1 MQTQQNP
8 TPESVTHFLNTF
20 LNNSKTIEASK
31 YGNKV
36 IQLTESSG
44 YVGIASK
51 LTAILNAI
59 ACIGY
64 ASGTM
69 QKQDLETMLPALTD
83 IAKDLICW
91 SEAEFLDNITGANQ

>member
-1 MQTQQNP
+1 MQTTTTP
-8 TPESVTHFLNTF
+8 TPQSVNQVLNTF
-20 LNNSKTIEASK
+20 LNNPQTITASQ

-36 IQLTESSG
+36 IQLTETNG
-44 YVGIASK
+44 YTGVASK
-51 LTAILNAI
+51 LHAILNAI

-69 QKQDLETMLPALTD
+69 PKQELETMLPALTD

-91 SEAEFLDNITGANQ
+91 NETEFLDNLTNANQ